1 MRAVHLIT
9 INQNFSRAYYIFMK
23 RIGCLEEKW
32 YSSDIYKYPSE
43 SVFRVGTLL

>member
-32 YSSDIYKYPSE
+32 CSSDIYKYPSE